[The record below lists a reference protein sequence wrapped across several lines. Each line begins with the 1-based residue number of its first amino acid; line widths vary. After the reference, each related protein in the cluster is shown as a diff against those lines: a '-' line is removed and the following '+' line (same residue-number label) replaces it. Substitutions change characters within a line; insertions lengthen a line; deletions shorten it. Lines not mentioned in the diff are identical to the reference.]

1 MLSRRLLWHGARA
14 AALAGMVCLALP
26 AVAHAQFKGLRIPG
40 SVGLEAGSQAPPGI
54 YVGNLLWMY
63 PTDTVKD
70 ANGDRIGSGDTSL
83 TAALN
88 GILVSWVTNVKLAGG
103 NVGGAVGLPW
113 MKELIERNS
122 LTESTG
128 WGYTDSIFTPIQVG
142 WHRPRYDMLAAY
154 TLYLPTGK
162 YEPLGGDNHGFGMV
176 AQELQFAATG
186 FFDEKRL
193 WHGAGSV
200 AHEFHSEKKD
210 TDIRV
215 GQIMTIEGGFG
226 RTFYKKV
233 NNPLPL
239 ITKIGVAAYRQF
251 KVTEDS
257 GSNIP
262 EVLLGQKDR
271 VYGMGPEFSIFI
283 PQAKIT
289 VIARLMPEFGARV
302 RTQGT
307 SFALTVVYAAKSLAN
322 HAP

>member
-1 MLSRRLLWHGARA
+1 MFERRLAQTLRGATLV
-14 AALAGMVCLALP
+14 AALTLAMP
-26 AVAHAQFKGLRIPG
+26 SAAVAQYKGLRIPG
-40 SVGLEAGSQAPPGI
+40 SVGLQAGTQAPPGI
-54 YVGNLLWMY
+54 YVGNLFWMY

-70 ANGDRIGSGDTSL
+70 EDGNKIGSGATEL
-83 TAALN
+83 TAALD
-88 GILVSWVTNVKLAGG
+88 GILVSWVTNAKLAGG
-103 NVGGAVGLPW
+103 NVGGVVGIPW
-113 MKELIERNS
+113 MHELIERNE
-122 LTESTG
+122 LAVGPG
-128 WGYTDSIFTPIQVG
+128 WGYTDTIFTPLQVG
-142 WHRPRYDMLAAY
+142 WHRPRYDMLAGY
-154 TLYLPTGK
+154 TLYLPTGE
-162 YEPLGGDNHGFGMV
+162 YEPGGSNNHGFGMV

-239 ITKIGVAAYRQF
+239 ITNIGVVAYRQF

-257 GSNIP
+257 GSDIP

-271 VYGMGPEFSIFI
+271 VYGIGPEFNIFI
-283 PQAKIT
+283 PQAKISI
-289 VIARLMPEFGARV
+289 VARLIPEFGARV

-307 SFALTVVYAAKSLAN
+307 SFALTVVYAAKSLA
-322 HAP
+322 HHTP